1 MRREQVTAWVGQYER
16 LWRTPG
22 TAGLAEIFTP
32 GATYLQAPFRE
43 PVVGLPAI
51 QRMWEQERDG
61 PHEAFEMTSAPLA
74 VEDGTA
80 VVRVHVRYGPP
91 EPHEYLD
98 LWVIRFGAD
107 GRCVAFE
114 EWPFAPERAEKS

>member
-1 MRREQVTAWVGQYER
+1 MQGEQATAWVGRYER

-22 TAGLAEIFTP
+22 TEGLAEIFTP
-32 GATYLQAPFRE
+32 EATYLQAPFRE

-51 QRMWEQERDG
+51 ERMWEQEREG
-61 PHEAFEMTSAPLA
+61 PHEAFEMTSAVLA
-74 VEDGTA
+74 VEGDTA

-91 EPHEYLD
+91 KPREWLD
-98 LWVIRFGAD
+98 MWVVRFAGD

-114 EWPFAPERAEKS
+114 EWPFAAQQG